1 MKPKFFEANDP
12 KIASEDATAFFN
24 KNFQVVAIEDLGPD
38 SYYIM
43 QANND
48 FKFSTDLQ
56 IIVRHKNLAREIFTN
71 YTEALELIQRVK
83 DSVYDN

>member
-1 MKPKFFEANDP
+1 MTPKFFEANDP

-24 KNFQVVAIEDLGPD
+24 KNFQVVAIEDFGSD

-71 YTEALELIQRVK
+71 YNDALEVIKQVK
-83 DSVYDN
+83 EKL